1 MMTNYFKYL
10 AVLLF
15 VLVGCSNQ
23 TNDLVQIQV
32 TNLNVLQNKL
42 KSVTFD
48 EIIGDV
54 QETLVNYLPGNVC
67 LNDTIYLDFIDSSD
81 RGSYAN
87 RDSIIIDLSDLDT
100 ITNERIKNLIAH
112 EIHHILYM
120 KWLVKSVRN
129 SPKDNNQL
137 VLSWWQYRI
146 ITEGIAQQI
155 NFIDYPIPIQDLY
168 KNEELLKELI
178 NFWIKNQRSISESS
192 NPEQEYQ
199 EIQNYMWSEWSR
211 NKLKEYLPKSE
222 LFSPHRPTVDY
233 YLGYHFYSTIKN
245 NRGFEGLN
253 EVIRNPKYLLRTYNE
268 IEGENLNIPV
278 DIIELWE
285 SNYRENTT
293 TNN

>member
-1 MMTNYFKYL
+1 MLNCFKYL
-10 AVLLF
+10 ALLLF
-15 VLVGCSNQ
+15 VLFACSNQ
-23 TNDLVQIQV
+23 NNDSIQIRV
-32 TNLNVLQNKL
+32 TNLKVLQNEL
-42 KSVTFD
+42 ESVNFD

-54 QETLVNYLPGNVC
+54 KKTLANYLPEDIC
-67 LNDTIYLDFIDSSD
+67 LDDTIYLKFIDSSN

-87 RDSIIIDLSDLDT
+87 RDSITIDLSDLDT
-100 ITNERIKNLIAH
+100 ITNGRITNLVAH

-155 NFIDYPIPIQDLY
+155 NFIDYPKPIQYLY

-178 NFWIKNQRSISESS
+178 NFWIKNQRSILESS
-192 NPEQEYQ
+192 NPKREYQ
-199 EIQNYMWSEWSR
+199 EIQNYMWNEWSE
-211 NKLKEYLPKSE
+211 NKLKEYLSESE

-233 YLGYHFYSTIKN
+233 YLGYHFYSTIKD

-253 EVIRNPKYLLRTYNE
+253 KVIRNPKYLLKTYNE
-268 IEGENLNIPV
+268 IESKNLNIPK
-278 DIIELWE
+278 DIVELWE
-285 SNYRENTT
+285 SNYRENTC